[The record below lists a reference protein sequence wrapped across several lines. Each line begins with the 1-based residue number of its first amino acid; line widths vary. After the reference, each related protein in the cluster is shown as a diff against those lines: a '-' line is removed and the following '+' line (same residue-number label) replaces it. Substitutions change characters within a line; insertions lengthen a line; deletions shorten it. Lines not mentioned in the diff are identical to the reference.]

1 MPLTNYEM
9 GHLFIYEDQMIA
21 PFNSGDLFEFEHN
34 APYASVNLGIDP
46 MYMMMFAVSKEQLW

>member
-1 MPLTNYEM
+1 M